1 LHCTDLKRETI
12 YIKDNDVW
20 EKENQDKQRVKWA
33 IDNVATKNLQKYKDW
48 KELYPDCEINNT
60 PANHKSVEIL
70 LSALGGVG
78 KQQEDKYREKI
89 MKNVFKEV
97 VLDKK

>member
-1 LHCTDLKRETI
+1 
-12 YIKDNDVW
+12 
-20 EKENQDKQRVKWA
+20 
-33 IDNVATKNLQKYKDW
+33 
-48 KELYPDCEINNT
+48 
-60 PANHKSVEIL
+60 
-70 LSALGGVG
+70 LGGVG